1 MISAERVARRPPKPD
16 DVCAERHY
24 IARCPALSTAM
35 EAAFRFPAGI
45 IRAMAGFRFAARR
58 PMRSLDIRS
67 ERFPLARAFTISRGS
82 KTEAEVIVCTIR
94 EGGHAGRGECVPYAR
109 YGETM
114 ASVRSVIEAV
124 RDRIANG
131 IDRQALLG
139 AMPAGAARNAV
150 DCALWDLEAKL
161 SGRPAHLTA
170 GEPAMGPLTT
180 AVTIS
185 LGSPEEMAEEARTR
199 ADRPLLKVK
208 LGAGDV
214 TERLRAVA
222 GAAPDSRLIVDANEG
237 WSEADIE
244 ANLAAAAQCG
254 AVLIEQPLP
263 AGKDAILREIPHPVP
278 VCADESVHLAGD
290 LPKLKGLYDA
300 VNIKLDKAGGLTT
313 ALELR
318 RRARSLGFGVMIG
331 SMVGTSLGVAPALVL
346 AQGADF
352 VDLDGPLLLAADR
365 SPGLVHDGSV
375 ILPPEPA
382 LWG

>member
-1 MISAERVARRPPKPD
+1 
-16 DVCAERHY
+16 
-24 IARCPALSTAM
+24 
-35 EAAFRFPAGI
+35 
-45 IRAMAGFRFAARR
+45 
-58 PMRSLDIRS
+58 MRSLEIRS

-82 KTEAEVIVCTIR
+82 KTEAEVIVCTIS

-114 ASVRSVIEAV
+114 ASVHSAIEKITGQVA
-124 RDRIANG
+124 G
-131 IDRQALLG
+131 GMDRQSLLR

-161 SGRPAHLTA
+161 SGRPAYQAA
-170 GEPAMGPLTT
+170 GEPSMRPLTT

-185 LGSPEEMAEEARTR
+185 LGLPEEMAAEARTH

-208 LGAGDV
+208 LGAGMV
-214 TERLRAVA
+214 AERLGAVA
-222 GAAPDSRLIVDANEG
+222 EAVPGVRLIVDANEG

-244 ANLAAAAQCG
+244 ENLAAAARYG

-263 AGKDAILREIPHPVP
+263 AGKDAILREIAHPVP

-290 LPKLKGLYDA
+290 LPKLNGLYDA
-300 VNIKLDKAGGLTT
+300 VNIKLDKAGGLTA

-318 RRARSLGFGVMIG
+318 RQARALGFGVMVG
-331 SMVGTSLGVAPALVL
+331 CMVGTSLGMAPALVV
-346 AQGADF
+346 AQDADF

-365 SPGLVHDGSV
+365 SPGLVYKGSV
-375 ILPPEPA
+375 VLPPASA

>member
-1 MISAERVARRPPKPD
+1 
-16 DVCAERHY
+16 
-24 IARCPALSTAM
+24 
-35 EAAFRFPAGI
+35 
-45 IRAMAGFRFAARR
+45 
-58 PMRSLDIRS
+58 MRSLEIRS

-82 KTEAEVIVCTIR
+82 KTEAEVIVCTIS

-114 ASVRSVIEAV
+114 ASVHSAIEKIIGQVA
-124 RDRIANG
+124 G
-131 IDRQALLG
+131 GMDRQSLLR

-161 SGRPAHLTA
+161 SGRPAYQAA
-170 GEPAMGPLTT
+170 GEPSMRPLTT

-185 LGSPEEMAEEARTR
+185 LGLPEEMAAEARTH

-208 LGAGDV
+208 LGAGMV
-214 TERLRAVA
+214 AERLGAVA
-222 GAAPDSRLIVDANEG
+222 EAVPGVRLIVDANEG

-244 ANLAAAAQCG
+244 ENLAAAARYG

-263 AGKDAILREIPHPVP
+263 AGKDAILREIAHPVP

-290 LPKLKGLYDA
+290 LPKLKELYDA
-300 VNIKLDKAGGLTT
+300 VNIKLDKAGGLTA

-318 RRARSLGFGVMIG
+318 RQARALGFGVMVG
-331 SMVGTSLGVAPALVL
+331 CMVGTSLGMAPALVV
-346 AQGADF
+346 AQDADF
-352 VDLDGPLLLAADR
+352 VDLDGPRLLAADR
-365 SPGLVHDGSV
+365 SPGLIYNGSV
-375 ILPPEPA
+375 VLPPASA

>member
-1 MISAERVARRPPKPD
+1 
-16 DVCAERHY
+16 
-24 IARCPALSTAM
+24 
-35 EAAFRFPAGI
+35 
-45 IRAMAGFRFAARR
+45 
-58 PMRSLDIRS
+58 MRSLEIRS

-82 KTEAEVIVCTIR
+82 KTEADVIVCTIR

-114 ASVRSVIEAV
+114 ASVHSAIEK
-124 RDRIANG
+124 ING
-131 IDRQALLG
+131 EVAGGMDRQSLLR

-161 SGRPAHLTA
+161 SGRPAHQAA
-170 GEPAMGPLTT
+170 GQPSMRPLTT

-185 LGSPEEMAEEARTR
+185 LGLPEEMAAEARVHT
-199 ADRPLLKVK
+199 DRPLLKVK
-208 LGAGDV
+208 LGAEMV
-214 TERLRAVA
+214 AERLGAVVE
-222 GAAPDSRLIVDANEG
+222 AAPGARLIVDANEG

-244 ANLAAAAQCG
+244 ENLAAAARYG

-263 AGKDAILREIPHPVP
+263 AGKDAILREIAHPVP

-300 VNIKLDKAGGLTT
+300 VNIKLDKAGGLTA

-318 RRARSLGFGVMIG
+318 RQARALGFGVMVG
-331 SMVGTSLGVAPALVL
+331 CMVGTSLGMAPALVV
-346 AQGADF
+346 AQDADF

-365 SPGLVHDGSV
+365 SPGLVYNGSV
-375 ILPPEPA
+375 VLPPASA

>member
-1 MISAERVARRPPKPD
+1 M
-16 DVCAERHY
+16 
-24 IARCPALSTAM
+24 
-35 EAAFRFPAGI
+35 
-45 IRAMAGFRFAARR
+45 
-58 PMRSLDIRS
+58 MRSLEIRS

-82 KTEAEVIVCTIR
+82 KTEADVIVCTIR

-114 ASVRSVIEAV
+114 ASVHSAIEK
-124 RDRIANG
+124 ING
-131 IDRQALLG
+131 EVAGGMDRQSLLR

-161 SGRPAHLTA
+161 SGRPAHQAA
-170 GEPAMGPLTT
+170 GQPSMRPLTT

-185 LGSPEEMAEEARTR
+185 LGLPEEMAAEARVHT
-199 ADRPLLKVK
+199 DRPLLKVK
-208 LGAGDV
+208 LGAEMV
-214 TERLRAVA
+214 AERLGAVVE
-222 GAAPDSRLIVDANEG
+222 AAPGARLIVDANEG

-244 ANLAAAAQCG
+244 ENLAAAARYG

-263 AGKDAILREIPHPVP
+263 AGKDAILREIAHPVP

-300 VNIKLDKAGGLTT
+300 VNIKLDKAGGLTA

-318 RRARSLGFGVMIG
+318 RQARALGFGVMVG
-331 SMVGTSLGVAPALVL
+331 CMVGTSLGMAPALVV
-346 AQGADF
+346 AQDADF

-365 SPGLVHDGSV
+365 SPGLVYNGSV
-375 ILPPEPA
+375 VLPPASA